1 MKNVWKLS
9 NYLYGWLWQKW
20 TKGVTFVSMILAVCV
35 LFAAAVPTGSAK
47 EYVYYSKAFRSYDM
61 VIDHSF
67 LPILFAVGLVLLLIG
82 IFVQIRSFSTNG
94 KGIYSLFLLPM
105 KRHEVYFAFVLSAA
119 AAVALYYL
127 LWLVLMVAAYFPLMS
142 FYEVKAAKEIFVLTR
157 DNIVTGIDVSQT
169 NGLFLAFH
177 RSVFLDTVF
186 PSSVWKV
193 VPALG
198 GFALIFTG
206 IFFAGFF
213 YTENRMMAVFG
224 GIAMLLCGGYL
235 CLSDVIKDF
244 GLTYYDTPIGR
255 KLILGLIG
263 LVAVIWWQDSI
274 VQKLGKRTDL

>member
-20 TKGVTFVSMILAVCV
+20 TRAVTLVSMILAVCF
-35 LFAAAVPTGSAK
+35 LFAAAVPTGDPKA
-47 EYVYYSKAFRSYDM
+47 YDYYPKVFRSYDM
-61 VIDHSF
+61 VIDHSL
-67 LPILFAVGLVLLLIG
+67 LPILFALGLVLILIG
-82 IFVQIRSFSTNG
+82 IFVQIKGFSTNG
-94 KGIYSLFLLPM
+94 KGIYTMLLLPM

-142 FYEVKAAKEIFVLTR
+142 FYKMQAAKEIFVLTR
-157 DNIVTGIDVSQT
+157 DNIVTGLDASRT

-177 RSVFLDTVF
+177 RSTFLDMVF
-186 PSSVWKV
+186 PSSFWRV

-206 IFFAGFF
+206 IFFAGFC
-213 YTENRMMAVFG
+213 TENKVTAVLG
-224 GIAMLLCGGYL
+224 SSAMLLCGGYL
-235 CLSDVIKDF
+235 YLHDVVKSLNPF
-244 GLTYYDTPIGR
+244 YANPPIGR
-255 KLILGLIG
+255 QLILGIIA
-263 LVAVIWWQDSI
+263 LVAAIWWQDSI